1 MTGHRIT
8 VALTLLNLAILVGAA
23 STPRLAVSA
32 GPAPVLRGSALELV
46 DQRGEARATIRVEST
61 GEVVLRLFDQQGT
74 IRVKL
79 GAGTDGS
86 GLLLNNDATEPGVHL
101 LAKSEGSSVRVT
113 NKDGQQ
119 RVVAP

>member
-23 STPRLAVSA
+23 STARPAASA
-32 GPAPVLRGSALELV
+32 GAAPVLRGSALELV
-46 DQRGEARATIRVEST
+46 DQRGKARATIRVEST

-113 NKDGQQ
+113 NKDGHQ

>member
-8 VALTLLNLAILVGAA
+8 VALSLLNLALLVAAA
-23 STPRLAVSA
+23 SGTRPESA
-32 GPAPVLRGSALELV
+32 PDPAVLRGSALELV
-46 DQRGEARATIRVEST
+46 DQQGKARATIRVESS

-86 GLLLNNDATEPGVHL
+86 GLVLNNDATEPGVHL
-101 LAKSEGSSVRVT
+101 LAKSAGSSVRVT
-113 NKDGQQ
+113 NKDGHQ